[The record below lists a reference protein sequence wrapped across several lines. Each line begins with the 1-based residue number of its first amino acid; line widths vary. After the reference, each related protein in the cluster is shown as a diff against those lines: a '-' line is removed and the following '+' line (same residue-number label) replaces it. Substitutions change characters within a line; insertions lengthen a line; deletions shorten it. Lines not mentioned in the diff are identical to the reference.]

1 MTEACEPTSCSH
13 MLSAMH
19 AERYACSEI
28 SPHTETFDAASQ
40 AILSESLSTIKSW
53 SHFCERHHLK
63 TGWTEAGLCLVSLPS
78 LGGLDPLIMLLDRL
92 AGILLPKAGI
102 WRGES
107 GRTSSG
113 CDPFMASR
121 AVCVKLR

>member
-13 MLSAMH
+13 MLTAMH
-19 AERYACSEI
+19 ALRFH
-28 SPHTETFDAASQ
+28 PHTETFDTASQ
-40 AILSESLSTIKSW
+40 AILSQSSSTIKRW
-53 SHFCERHHLK
+53 SQFCERPHLK
-63 TGWTEAGLCLVSLPS
+63 TGWTEAGLGLVSLPS

-92 AGILLPKAGI
+92 AGILLPKAEI
-102 WRGES
+102 WPGEF

-121 AVCVKLR
+121 AVCVKSW